1 MAKKPIQSSKTD
13 DDNENN
19 KKMMIATTTTPQT
32 KPKANTTTRKTKSS
46 KHIKRRRN
54 KYITR
59 KQANTLVAES
69 EIVIRAT
76 LQQLEEVR
84 ELALKAGLTVDSN
97 IVPKPPPTTAGAAG
111 AGAGA
116 AAFGTAFTTTTT
128 TAGGAAATATTST
141 TTTAV
146 EFLTTNVFATT
157 GGHNNTDHVIVRTG
171 NPRKDRIAELKR
183 NLQRRHRAMQPENR
197 GEDRYELFVFSSLF
211 SPHKHKKKKKK
222 LQFKMRIWFLII
234 FFPLSLFSLS
244 LPMVWSTMDLRKVCW
259 RSSVC
264 GDVVTKRNCHNS
276 IIVRH
281 GFTIRFKANWQS
293 ATKSGAI

>member
-1 MAKKPIQSSKTD
+1 MR
-13 DDNENN
+13 
-19 KKMMIATTTTPQT
+19 IATTTTPKT
-32 KPKANTTTRKTKSS
+32 KPKANTTTRKTKTR
-46 KHIKRRRN
+46 K

-97 IVPKPPPTTAGAAG
+97 IVPKPPPPT
-111 AGAGA
+111 AGA
-116 AAFGTAFTTTTT
+116 AAFGTAFTTTT
-128 TAGGAAATATTST
+128 GGAGTISSERSSAATATTST

-244 LPMVWSTMDLRKVCW
+244 LSFFLSFSLSLHDTIQLGPTQGPRWSASTNRP
-259 RSSVC
+259 
-264 GDVVTKRNCHNS
+264 
-276 IIVRH
+276 
-281 GFTIRFKANWQS
+281 
-293 ATKSGAI
+293 

>member
-1 MAKKPIQSSKTD
+1 MAKKPMQSSKTEN
-13 DDNENN
+13 DNENN
-19 KKMMIATTTTPQT
+19 KKMRIATTTTPQT
-32 KPKANTTTRKTKSS
+32 KPKANTTTRKTKTR
-46 KHIKRRRN
+46 K

-97 IVPKPPPTTAGAAG
+97 IVPKPPPPT
-111 AGAGA
+111 AGA
-116 AAFGTAFTTTTT
+116 AAFGTAFTTTT
-128 TAGGAAATATTST
+128 GGAGTISSERSSAATATTST

-197 GEDRYELFVFSSLF
+197 GEDRYELFVFF
-211 SPHKHKKKKKK
+211 PFFPHKKK
-222 LQFKMRIWFLII
+222 LQFKTRIWFLII
-234 FFPLSLFSLS
+234 FFPLFFFSLS
-244 LPMVWSTMDLRKVCW
+244 LLHDTIQLGPTQGPRWSASTNRP
-259 RSSVC
+259 
-264 GDVVTKRNCHNS
+264 
-276 IIVRH
+276 
-281 GFTIRFKANWQS
+281 
-293 ATKSGAI
+293 